1 MRPMLILAT
10 ALLLIAAALFSIG
23 CQPAIMA
30 GGDGTGGAMSDDP
43 LAVPSALDKDSLD
56 YLHRE
61 VVVRSCAS
69 TRGACHAGQF
79 EPDMT
84 TPARFYAN
92 LVNRP
97 GIEHQ
102 RQLRVSPGAP
112 DMSLVIDKLRNR
124 NVSTR
129 MPLGAPP
136 LSEEVIAMFEQW
148 ISGGA
153 LRRPG
158 AAPPEKLNN
167 PPMPPE
173 IGVFDVAGTRLD
185 GTGPL
190 QVSAGTELVLR
201 HSVEDFEIEDPKMA
215 YAGFYLSTA
224 DGKQVVLAP
233 GTAYPDFGEA
243 SYDPAAP
250 AGKQDLLDYRFT
262 WKVPPTVGLRDDN
275 GKVTQV
281 ASAGLKLT
289 VIAYYAD
296 TEADDGIATFEI
308 ARDLIEV
315 K

>member
-1 MRPMLILAT
+1 MRPLVLLAT

-23 CQPAIMA
+23 CQSEIMA
-30 GGDGTGGAMSDDP
+30 GGDGTGGAVGDDP
-43 LAVPSALDKDSLD
+43 LAVPAALDKDSLD

-112 DMSLVIDKLRNR
+112 EASLVIDKLRNR

-136 LSEEVIAMFEQW
+136 LSEEVIATFEKW

-158 AAPPEKLNN
+158 AAAAEKLNN
-167 PPMPPE
+167 PPLPPE
-173 IGVFDVAGTRLD
+173 IGVFDTAGARLD
-185 GTGPL
+185 GAGPL
-190 QVSAGTELVLR
+190 QVNVGSELVLR
-201 HSVEDFEIEDPKMA
+201 HSVEDFELEDDKMA
-215 YAGFYLSTA
+215 FAAFYVSTPDGEQLS
-224 DGKQVVLAP
+224 L
-233 GTAYPDFGEA
+233 GEA
-243 SYDPAAP
+243 RYDAAAP
-250 AGKQDLLDYRFT
+250 AGKQDLLNYRFA
-262 WKVPPTVGLRDDN
+262 WKVPAAL
-275 GKVTQV
+275 
-281 ASAGLKLT
+281 AGLKLT

-296 TEADDGIATFEI
+296 TEEADGIATFQI